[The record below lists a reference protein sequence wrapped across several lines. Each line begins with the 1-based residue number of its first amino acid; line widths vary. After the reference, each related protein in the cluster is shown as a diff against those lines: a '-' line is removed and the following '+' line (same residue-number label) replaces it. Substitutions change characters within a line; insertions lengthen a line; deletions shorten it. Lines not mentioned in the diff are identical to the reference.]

1 MEFIEHT
8 TASNVLTSG
17 YDNDDI
23 MPEYQS
29 DEYDEDEE
37 VEIEEQVATN
47 DAGL

>member
-1 MEFIEHT
+1 M
-8 TASNVLTSG
+8 LTSG

-29 DEYDEDEE
+29 DEYNEDEE
-37 VEIEEQVATN
+37 VEVEQVEQEVTN